1 MLRRKERWLVGVC
14 TVVLCVMFLTVRDGY
29 GVRRGGGVAAAEAAA
44 RHAVDH
50 HYGSPRI
57 VSISFSR
64 RFSALN

>member
-44 RHAVDH
+44 RQAVLIITT
-50 HYGSPRI
+50 GPL
-57 VSISFSR
+57 
-64 RFSALN
+64 ALLAFHFLAVFLH

>member
-1 MLRRKERWLVGVC
+1 
-14 TVVLCVMFLTVRDGY
+14 VLCVMFLTVRDGY

-44 RHAVDH
+44 RQAGDH
-50 HYGSPRI
+50 HLYRSPRI